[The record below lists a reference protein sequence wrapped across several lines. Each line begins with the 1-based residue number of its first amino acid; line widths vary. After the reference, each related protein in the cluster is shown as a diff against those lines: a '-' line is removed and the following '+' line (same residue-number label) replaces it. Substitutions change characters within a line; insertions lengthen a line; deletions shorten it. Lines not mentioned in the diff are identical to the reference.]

1 MKCIGCDLGAMAT
14 KTVIVED
21 GKLIAFDLTPNQGR
35 IAESAKMSIEQALV
49 GAALTM
55 KDIDVVVGTGWG
67 AKYIPVDNEPKT
79 VLSCLAI
86 GGAWLANGSATLVDI
101 GGLSTTLIN
110 IDKQGKVSEYR
121 TNDRCASG
129 TGFFMELAAQA
140 LELSVADMGD
150 TAKTSQKPVY
160 ISGQCAVFGESEIV
174 SHINDGAAVADIAAG
189 LANSVASGV
198 VTMARRLG
206 VEQNLVFSGG
216 LAKNRAIVEEV
227 EKRLEAKGLYSK
239 YDPQIVCALGAA
251 LSANGGAM
259 AAEELK

>member
-14 KTVIVED
+14 KTAIVED
-21 GKLIAFDLTPNQGR
+21 GKLIAFDLTPNQGQ
-35 IAESAKMSIEQALV
+35 IAESAKISIGNALAD
-49 GAALTM
+49 AALTM
-55 KDIDVVVGTGWG
+55 KDIDKVVGTGWG
-67 AKYIPVDNEPKT
+67 AKYIPFANEPRT
-79 VLSCLAI
+79 VLSCLAL
-86 GGAWLANGSATLVDI
+86 GGAWIAKGSATIVDI
-101 GGLSTTLIN
+101 GGLSTTIVN
-110 IDKQGKVSEYR
+110 IDGKGKVSEYR

-140 LELSVADMGD
+140 LELSVAEMGD

-174 SHINDGAAVADIAAG
+174 SHINDGAVVADIAAG

-206 VEQNLVFSGG
+206 AEQTLIFCGG
-216 LAKNRAIVEEV
+216 LAKNRAIVDEV
-227 EKRLEAKGLYSK
+227 EKRLEAKGFQSQ

-251 LSANGGAM
+251 LSANGSTM